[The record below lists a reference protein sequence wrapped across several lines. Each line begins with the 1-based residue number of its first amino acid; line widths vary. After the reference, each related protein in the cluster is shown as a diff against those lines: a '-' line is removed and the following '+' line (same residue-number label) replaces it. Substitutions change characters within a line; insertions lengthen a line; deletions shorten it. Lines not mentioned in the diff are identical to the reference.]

1 MKKIETHLAIP
12 LSVILASCQLLCFSS
27 AFPPV
32 PPLLRFPLLVPKFSI
47 YARHKFKRFD
57 NLAATLDLCIT

>member
-32 PPLLRFPLLVPKFSI
+32 PPLLHFPFLVPKFSI
-47 YARHKFKRFD
+47 YARHKFK
-57 NLAATLDLCIT
+57 AV